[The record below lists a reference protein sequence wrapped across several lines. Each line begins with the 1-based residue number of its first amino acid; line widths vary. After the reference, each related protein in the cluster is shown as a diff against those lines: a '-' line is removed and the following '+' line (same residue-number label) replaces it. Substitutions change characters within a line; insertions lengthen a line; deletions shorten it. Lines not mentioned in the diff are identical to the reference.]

1 MFKRIKRSF
10 IEISLALFVVGIIW
24 IISSFSMGLFSPVTV
39 NKYVLTNGHKTVV
52 FQEMRHIGLGEFYKK
67 VDNDVYYYRKQQYVF
82 GYEGIFDIG
91 NKASYQNEKIDYS
104 QKYIEQP
111 IMLGGLHADDVNLDL
126 NWFDIVSKLENRMTV
141 ENQLNMES
149 MMYKTS
155 MVSDLPFFKYQNEMN
170 VNNVNPVEY
179 ASDNVYRIRYFENLK
194 NEYGI
199 DIAKLYYWSNPV
211 EQSVIMDER
220 NQLVADFIL
229 NTSHDKILIHYGADH
244 FDGIFSMLKN
254 SDSKWKIVRVE
265 KIDVL

>member
-24 IISSFSMGLFSPVTV
+24 IISSFSMGLFDPVTV

-52 FQEMRHIGLGEFYKK
+52 FQEMRHIGLSEFYKK

-111 IMLGGLHADDVNLDL
+111 TMLGGLHPNDVNLDL
-126 NWFDIVSKLENRMTV
+126 NWFDIVSKLESRVAV
-141 ENQLNMES
+141 ENQINMERL
-149 MMYKTS
+149 MQKKQ
-155 MVSDLPFFKYQNEMN
+155 MVSDLPFFKYQNEIN
-170 VNNVNPVEY
+170 ADNVNPVQY
-179 ASDNVYRIRYFENLK
+179 TANNVYRIRYFENLK

-199 DIAKLYYWSNPV
+199 DIAEFYYGSNPI
-211 EQSVIMDER
+211 EQSVIIDER

-229 NTSHDKILIHYGADH
+229 NSSHDKILIHYGAEH
-244 FDGIFSMLKN
+244 FSGIFSLLKN
-254 SDSKWKIVRVE
+254 TDSKWKVVRVE